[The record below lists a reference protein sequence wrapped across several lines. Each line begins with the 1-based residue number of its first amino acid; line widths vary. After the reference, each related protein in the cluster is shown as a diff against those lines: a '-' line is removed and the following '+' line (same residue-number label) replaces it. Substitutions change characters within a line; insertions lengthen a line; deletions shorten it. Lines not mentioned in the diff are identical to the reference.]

1 MVGSSQVLARAECAA
16 GEVVLRR
23 RGEIL
28 ELMVN
33 GAFAMDTTDVSTEVL
48 LATEGLQQHSRPKWV
63 LVGGLGLGF
72 TTRALLA
79 DPRVG
84 HVDVVELAEPLVHW
98 SRSGLVRELSGIEG
112 ERCTMHSGDI
122 ARVLGGEGP
131 AGPWDLILLDVDNG
145 PDFLVHAPNA
155 RLYAADQLELTAS
168 RLSEGGLLG
177 IWSSHLAPSLLAN
190 LRSIDPDVR
199 ESRHTVD
206 RDGRTLEYAIY
217 WARKPARVRDLV
229 AGSAWR

>member
-79 DPRVG
+79 DPRVSDAAVLRKRDERWG
-84 HVDVVELAEPLVHW
+84 EVPVAFVSRKDESLLNLP
-98 SRSGLVRELSGIEG
+98 SRS
-112 ERCTMHSGDI
+112 CT
-122 ARVLGGEGP
+122 GP
-131 AGPWDLILLDVDNG
+131 APG
-145 PDFLVHAPNA
+145 
-155 RLYAADQLELTAS
+155 
-168 RLSEGGLLG
+168 
-177 IWSSHLAPSLLAN
+177 SSVS
-190 LRSIDPDVR
+190 
-199 ESRHTVD
+199 
-206 RDGRTLEYAIY
+206 
-217 WARKPARVRDLV
+217 
-229 AGSAWR
+229 